1 MGRQYWRGGNM
12 LYPVPAVMVS
22 CMRPGERP
30 NIITVAWAGT
40 VCSAPAML
48 SISVRKE
55 RYSHSIIE
63 ETGEFAVNLVN
74 KELTFATDYCG
85 VRSGRDVDKF
95 REMKLTE
102 QPSRYISAPGIAE
115 SPLILEC
122 KVKQQ
127 IPLGTHDM
135 FLAEVVGVSVDERY
149 IDEKG
154 TFHLNDA
161 KLTAYSH
168 GTYFELGEA
177 LGTFGFSLRKDK
189 NKKDTKNTKGTKEIK
204 NTKDAKDK
212 RDIRM
217 SSGKNGSGKPDFR
230 KPAKKYADRRKIK

>member
-177 LGTFGFSLRKDK
+177 LGTFGFSVRKDK

>member
-40 VCSAPAML
+40 VCSAPVML

-55 RYSHSIIE
+55 RHSHSIIE

-149 IDEKG
+149 MDEKG

-177 LGTFGFSLRKDK
+177 LGTFGFSVRKDK
-189 NKKDTKNTKGTKEIK
+189 NKKDAKNTKGTKEIK